1 MTRRYRFACW
11 AFSMAAAACGSSD
24 SNGNDPNAGG
34 QTGEENV
41 GCLPVETTNLAWSER
56 SSLGFSADE
65 LLNSLGAD
73 RQTRL
78 TWDDGS
84 STSLTMTLARASGA
98 PTLQQ
103 REWTDDGSG
112 RELAAG
118 SECNDVVTVPATLT
132 FTTNDGA
139 FAEAWSLT
147 LLADGSSSASGYMQ
161 LDLNELQGD
170 FEVTMV
176 DPADYEAVTAFV
188 NLSFDGARWTGTI
201 SGQASRT
208 EGQTSSAQ
216 NFSIASF

>member
-1 MTRRYRFACW
+1 MSRRYRFACW
-11 AFSMAAAACGSSD
+11 VLSMAAAACGSSGSD
-24 SNGNDPNAGG
+24 GNDPHAGG

-65 LLNSLGAD
+65 LLNALGAEQ
-73 RQTRL
+73 QTRL

-84 STSLTMTLARASGA
+84 DTSLTMTLVRGSGS
-98 PTLQQ
+98 PSFQE

-118 SECNDVVTVPATLT
+118 VECTNVVTIPATLT

-139 FAEAWSLT
+139 FAEDWPLT
-147 LLADGSSSASGYMQ
+147 LLADGSGSASGYTQ

-188 NLSFDGARWTGTI
+188 TLSFDGARWTGTI
-201 SGQASRT
+201 SGQATRT
-208 EGQTSSAQ
+208 EGQTASAQ